1 MNATV
6 PALRQVER
14 RIAAAGVPTF
24 AVRMMDGSLRSF
36 GEGPPAFTLVIRDK
50 SAAAALASMDKL
62 AVADAYVDGSLDV
75 EGDFESAFEIRPT
88 LSDRHPLHYAWRFL
102 RPLLFG
108 RTKADAAFIA
118 EHYDND
124 AEFFL
129 SFLDT
134 RHRCYSQGVFEHDG
148 EPLEDAITRKMEFA
162 LDAVG
167 ARPGDRVLDIGGG
180 WGAMTEF
187 GGRRGIR
194 VTSLTISRASEE
206 YIRALVDR
214 EGLPSRVIREHLMN
228 HAPDEPYDAIVNLGV
243 TEHLPDYAGT
253 LKKYES
259 LLKPGGRIYLDASAT
274 RRKHS
279 HSTFL
284 ERRVFP
290 GDGSLMCLHEYL
302 AAAAATPFQLLAVH
316 DDRHSYELTCRAW
329 ARNLDRARDKIEAR
343 FGSPLY
349 RAFRIYLWGC
359 ADAFRR
365 DLTQAYRVVLRLP
378 ERVVR

>member
-1 MNATV
+1 MIATAI
-6 PALRQVER
+6 PTLRQAER
-14 RIAAAGVPTF
+14 RIAATGAPSF
-24 AVRMMDGSLRSF
+24 AIRMMDGSLRSF
-36 GEGPPAFTLVIRDK
+36 GNGAPAFTLVLRDK
-50 SAAAALASMDKL
+50 RAAAALASMDKL

-75 EGDFESAFEIRPT
+75 EGDFERAFEIRHS
-88 LSDRHPLHYAWRFL
+88 LSDRHPLRYAWRFL
-102 RPLLFG
+102 RPLMFG
-108 RTKADAAFIA
+108 RTRADAAFIA

-124 AEFFL
+124 PEFFL

-134 RHRCYSQGVFEHDG
+134 RHRAYSQGVFEHDG
-148 EPLEDAITRKMEFA
+148 ETLEDAVTRKMEFA
-162 LDAVG
+162 LDSVG

-180 WGAMTEF
+180 WGARTEF
-187 GGRRGIR
+187 AGRRGIR

-206 YIRALVDR
+206 FIRGLVDR
-214 EGLPSRVIREHLMN
+214 EGLPCRVVREHLME
-228 HAPDEPYDAIVNLGV
+228 HTPDEPYDAIVNLGV
-243 TEHLPDYAGT
+243 TEHLPDYPGT
-253 LKKYES
+253 LKKYQT

-284 ERRVFP
+284 ERRVYP

-302 AAAAATPFQLLAVH
+302 TAVADTPFQLLSVH

-329 ARNLDRARDKIEAR
+329 ARNLDRSRAEIERR
-343 FGSPLY
+343 FGTRLY
-349 RAFRIYLWGC
+349 RVFRIYLWGC

-378 ERVVR
+378 

>member
-1 MNATV
+1 MNATAI
-6 PALRQVER
+6 PALRLVER
-14 RIAAAGVPTF
+14 RIAATGAPSF
-24 AVRMMDGSLRSF
+24 AIRMMDGSHRSF
-36 GEGPPAFTLVIRDK
+36 GDGPPVFTLVIRDK
-50 SAAAALASMDKL
+50 RAAAALASADKL

-75 EGDFESAFEIRPT
+75 EGDFERAFEIRQT
-88 LSDRHPLHYAWRFL
+88 LSDRHPLRYAWRFV
-102 RPLLFG
+102 RPLMFG

-124 AEFFL
+124 PDFFL

-134 RHRCYSQGVFEHDG
+134 RHRAYSQGVFEHDD

-162 LDAVG
+162 LHSVG

-187 GGRRGIR
+187 AGRRGIR

-206 YIRALVDR
+206 YIRALIDR
-214 EGLPSRVIREHLMN
+214 EGLPSRVVREHLME
-228 HAPDEPYDAIVNLGV
+228 HTPDEPYDAIVNLGV
-243 TEHLPDYAGT
+243 TEHLPDYPAT
-253 LKKYES
+253 LKKYQT

-284 ERRVFP
+284 ERRVYP

-302 AAAAATPFQLLAVH
+302 TAVAATPFQLLSVH

-329 ARNLDRARDKIEAR
+329 ARNLDRARDEIERR
-343 FGSPLY
+343 FGTPLY
-349 RAFRIYLWGC
+349 RVFRIYLWGC

-365 DLTQAYRVVLRLP
+365 DLTQAYRVVMRLP
-378 ERVVR
+378 